1 MKKMNFLPALGIVI
15 FIYLVFQIGLLGVIS
30 NLMKANILYLAIAFC
45 IYCPIF
51 LIKIFKW
58 SYLIS
63 VHGKK
68 HSFSVIAQLF
78 LASYFLSLVTP
89 GKIGDLARS
98 IYLKKDLKMP
108 LGKSLSTVILDRI
121 FDISIIISFAFSGM
135 LLFINYFGFVYSF
148 NVFIIFGV
156 LFLAFFYVILN
167 KKYAKFISKRILLSF
182 ISKKYKEKYNFS
194 SLFNEFYD
202 SSELI
207 IRNKR
212 MLITSIALTAI
223 TIILGI
229 IQIKI
234 ITLALNLD
242 ISLMFLLL
250 AIPILYLS
258 EMIPLSIAGMGT
270 RDAVA
275 ILLFSL
281 ISIPSGIA
289 FSISITM
296 LIFNYIFGF
305 FCMIF
310 WLKKPISI

>member
-1 MKKMNFLPALGIVI
+1 MKKISFLPALGIII
-15 FIYLVFQIGLLGVIS
+15 FIYLILQIGLLDVIG
-30 NLMKANILYLAIAFC
+30 NLMKANMLYLAIAFC

-58 SYLIS
+58 NYLIR
-63 VHGKK
+63 VHEKK
-68 HSFSVIAQLF
+68 HSYSTVAEPFF
-78 LASYFLSLVTP
+78 ASYFLSLVTP

-121 FDISIIISFAFSGM
+121 FDVSMIISFAFLGM
-135 LLFINYFGFVYSF
+135 LLFINYYGFVYSF
-148 NVFIIFGV
+148 NIFIIFGAI
-156 LFLAFFYVILN
+156 FLAFFYIILN
-167 KKYAKFISKRILLSF
+167 KKYAKFISKRILLFF

-212 MLITSIALTAI
+212 MLITSVVLTAI

-229 IQIKI
+229 IQIKV
-234 ITLALNLD
+234 ITLALNLN
-242 ISLMFLLL
+242 IPFTFLLL

-281 ISIPSGIA
+281 ISVPTGTA